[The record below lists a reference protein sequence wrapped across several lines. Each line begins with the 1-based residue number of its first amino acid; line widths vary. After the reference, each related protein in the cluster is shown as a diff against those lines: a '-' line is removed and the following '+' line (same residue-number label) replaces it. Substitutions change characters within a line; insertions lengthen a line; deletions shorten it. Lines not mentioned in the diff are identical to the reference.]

1 MTCCLVRHLIGEEPL
16 ILGSLSPRRSRIL
29 DGLGLEFLVDPSGIP
44 EDALEG
50 EDPEEHVRR
59 LALAKATEVASR
71 HARGTVVG
79 ADTIVLLGGRLLGKP
94 DGPPEASE
102 MLRAIRGRW
111 HEVLT
116 GVAAVRASDGAS
128 AVGAERTRVLVRD
141 LSDEEVDEYVAS
153 GEPLDKA
160 GSYAIQDCGAAV
172 VERVEGCF
180 YNVVGLPVVRLCRV
194 LDELAA
200 VGRRGGHAEE

>member
-29 DGLGLEFLVDPSGIP
+29 EGLGLEFIVDPSGIP
-44 EDALEG
+44 EDALQG

-59 LALAKATEVASR
+59 LSLAKASEVACR
-71 HARGTVVG
+71 HARGTVLG
-79 ADTIVLLGGRLLGKP
+79 ADTVVLLDGRLLGKP
-94 DGPPEASE
+94 GGPSEALE
-102 MLRAIRGRW
+102 MLRTIRGRW

-128 AVGAERTRVLVRD
+128 AVGVERTRVLVRN
-141 LSDEEVDEYVAS
+141 LSDVEVAEYVDG

-160 GSYAIQDCGAAV
+160 GSYGIQECGAAV

-194 LDELAA
+194 LEELAS
-200 VGRRGGHAEE
+200 VGRRGGPPEE